1 MLYEEL
7 RRQRKGC
14 PFCDGTRNERL
25 AESAHAYLTYALA
38 PYHEHHLLVIPKRHV
53 ESINDLTD
61 EEETDISNLEQK
73 GIQALQ
79 KLGYESSS
87 LLVREGSAKNRSVRH
102 IHFHVIPEI
111 QIGSLN
117 SKGEERRVITKE
129 EVEKTIREIEAVL

>member
-1 MLYEEL
+1 M
-7 RRQRKGC
+7 
-14 PFCDGTRNERL
+14 
-25 AESAHAYLTYALA
+25 
-38 PYHEHHLLVIPKRHV
+38 IPKRHV